1 MKNRLLRWGLLAGL
15 VGGIAVLFLLIDGS
29 LSAARRDARVTAQL
43 HTIVEME
50 HNVGESVLKLR
61 YGLVHN
67 YDGINAALAR
77 MRDAKTTLESGETA
91 LPGSAGEELDDAF
104 AAFAKALDDHEEIVE
119 RFKSDNAVLKNSL
132 QHFSPSSSALLR
144 RISGEGRYQALREEL
159 SQLVHSVMRH
169 GLGGEDSL
177 SGEIHWRVERLE
189 KLRHGLPEELSIL
202 TGNVLAHAQVIAQY
216 RAVVDNATQRIVFP
230 HLVEV
235 IGSLVKAAGNAALRK
250 EQRAENYRF
259 ALGLLA
265 ILLLLAVA
273 GVIVRL
279 MKNTRELAENHRFLE
294 RISDNI
300 GDGVLATDK
309 QGRVIFANR
318 EALNL
323 VGWTRAELLGRN
335 LHDTFHANPD
345 GSSHDAETCVMRQC
359 AIHGNVC
366 RSESEYF
373 ARRDGSI
380 FPVALVNV
388 PLVEEGE
395 IGAVTVFRDM
405 SQVRER
411 EKELRLAR
419 TVFENSPY
427 GITITD
433 REAHILDVNPAF
445 TAITGY
451 AREEVIGENPRI
463 LQSGAQGHEFYRKM
477 WQTLAEHGHWKG
489 EMRNRRKNGEIYP
502 EWMHVRAVRDS
513 AGEISQYV
521 AIFSDITEHEQA
533 ARQLEY
539 LSNYDTLTGL
549 PNRVL
554 FQDRLIH
561 AIAQPLRQGRLLAL
575 LFLDLDH
582 FKAINDT
589 LGHGVGD
596 LVLKAVAQR
605 LQVCVGANGTLS
617 RLSGDQFGVLLD
629 SIGSVAEVAGV
640 SRDLLESLTAPF
652 HLEGHDIYTSASVG
666 VTLYPPDGDDA
677 ETLLI
682 NADAAMFRAKEM
694 GHGGLQFFSA
704 DMTEGALDSM
714 RLENALRQALKNG
727 ELELAYQP
735 QVDLVSHRIIGLE
748 ALLRWNSPELGK
760 VSPARFIPV
769 AEKTG
774 LIVAIGAW
782 VLETAC
788 TQNKAWQ
795 QAGLPPMRVAV
806 NLSALQFRNGD
817 LVETVRWALAA
828 SQLEGRWLELEI
840 TESVLMDDVEDTIA
854 TLNALRKLGCEIAI
868 DDFGTGYSSLSY
880 LKRFPVD
887 TLKID
892 QSFVRGLGF
901 DADDSAVVNAV
912 IGLGESLG
920 LKLVAEGVENAT
932 QLTALGA
939 RTEAISVQGYHFF
952 RPAPASEIALCVMAA
967 QSVE

>member
-1 MKNRLLRWGLLAGL
+1 MKNLLLRWGLLAGL

-43 HTIVEME
+43 HTIEEME
-50 HNVGESVLKLR
+50 HNIGESVLKLR

-77 MRDAKTTLESGETA
+77 MRDAKTLLESGETA

-104 AAFAKALDDHEEIVE
+104 AAFAKALDDHTEIVE

-132 QHFSPSSSALLR
+132 QHFSPSSAAVLR

-159 SQLVHSVMRH
+159 NQLVHSVMRH

-177 SGEIHWRVERLE
+177 SGEIHWRVERLN
-189 KLRHGLPEELSIL
+189 KLRNGLPEELHIL

-265 ILLLLAVA
+265 ILLLLTVA
-273 GVIVRL
+273 GAIVRL

-345 GSSHDAETCVMRQC
+345 GSPHNPETCVMRQC

-366 RSESEYF
+366 RSENEYF

-388 PLVEEGE
+388 PLAEEGE

-405 SQVRER
+405 TQARER
-411 EKELRLAR
+411 DKELRLAH

-433 REAHILDVNPAF
+433 RAAHILDVNPAF

-451 AREEVIGENPRI
+451 AKEEVIGANPRI
-463 LQSGAQGHEFYRKM
+463 LQSGAQGYEFYRKM
-477 WQTLAEHGHWKG
+477 WQTLSEHGHWKG

-502 EWMHVRAVRDS
+502 EWMHIRAVRDS
-513 AGEISQYV
+513 GGEISQYV

-533 ARQLEY
+533 TRQLEY

-640 SRDLLESLTAPF
+640 SRDLLESLSAPF
-652 HLEGHDIYTSASVG
+652 HIDSHDIYTSACVG
-666 VTLYPPDGDDA
+666 VTLYPLDGDDA

-727 ELELAYQP
+727 EFELAYQP
-735 QVDLVSHRIIGLE
+735 QVDLASHRIIGLE

-760 VSPARFIPV
+760 VSPVRFIPV

-932 QLTALGA
+932 QLAALSA
-939 RTEAISVQGYHFF
+939 RTETISVQGYHFF
-952 RPAPASEIALCVMAA
+952 RPAPAADIALCVMAA